1 MSAGT
6 SKADKPGTAVLAC
19 EPLQL
24 CARLVPYRGF
34 GGDTDFAEQAVTS
47 SAWGSGRST
56 STAAATPTEEVAE
69 EEEGPED
76 VNDEFCFACGG
87 GGDLLLCDRCTRSY
101 HMHCLDPPLESA
113 PEGDWA
119 CPAHTPGR
127 KRSKELGQ
135 LERDQELRAAAAA
148 GGFRPKPPRTDA
160 RYHVSHVESGTSAPT
175 QPTAHDMTIAAPA
188 QCDLHPPC
196 RHTFHALAC
205 SLARICPAQGTRRLA
220 PICPLRAAHTLL
232 AAAVV

>member
-1 MSAGT
+1 M
-6 SKADKPGTAVLAC
+6 
-19 EPLQL
+19 
-24 CARLVPYRGF
+24 ARLVHYRGF

-47 SAWGSGRST
+47 SAWGSGRTSSAST
-56 STAAATPTEEVAE
+56 SAAATPAAEVA

-76 VNDEFCFACGG
+76 VNDDFCFACGG

-119 CPAHTPGR
+119 CPAHKPGR

-135 LERDQELRAAAAA
+135 LERDQEMRAAAAA
-148 GGFRPKPPRTDA
+148 GGFRPKPPRTEA
-160 RYHVSHVESGTSAPT
+160 RFMVSREKSGTSAPA
-175 QPTAHDMTIAAPA
+175 QPAPHHMIIAAPA

-196 RHTFHALAC
+196 TLPFHM
-205 SLARICPAQGTRRLA
+205 PA
-220 PICPLRAAHTLL
+220 
-232 AAAVV
+232 